1 MCKIIAIAN
10 QKGGVGK
17 TTTAINLAAA
27 LTALD
32 KKVLLVDFDPQ
43 GNATVAANLKYET
56 LSGGSICDLIADIIN
71 REKNTSVQECIYKT
85 KCFDILPCDIKLA
98 QLELYLERL
107 ISRETVLRRILSPIK
122 QNYDLI
128 IIDALPSLSM
138 LAINIF
144 AAADYLIIPMKAND
158 TYSLFAFAAIMNSV
172 KEIQEQI
179 NPRLK
184 NLGELIT
191 MFDKRNKNDW
201 DVCGSIIADDF
212 TNPFKSKI
220 PVSTRVAEANR
231 KCKTVLEH
239 DPNGRAAQAYMDFA
253 EEVLIRIE
261 EDE

>member
-27 LTALD
+27 LTSLH

-43 GNATVAANLKYET
+43 GNATESVSLKPDA
-56 LSGGSICDLIADIIN
+56 LSSGTVCDLISDIVN
-71 REKNTSVQECIYKT
+71 REKNTSIHECIYKMRH
-85 KCFDILPCDIKLA
+85 FDILPCDITLA
-98 QLELYLERL
+98 QLELYLESL

-122 QNYDLI
+122 QDYDFI

-144 AAADYLIIPMKAND
+144 AATDYLIIPMKAND
-158 TYSLFAFAAIMNSV
+158 TYSLFAFHAIMNSV

-179 NPRLK
+179 NTKLK
-184 NLGELIT
+184 SLGELIT
-191 MFDKRNKNDW
+191 MFDRRNKNDW
-201 DVCGSIIADDF
+201 DVTGNMFADDF
-212 TNPFKSKI
+212 TNPFKTKI

-231 KCKTVLEH
+231 KCKTILEH

-253 EEVLIRIE
+253 KEVLIRIE
-261 EDE
+261 EDV

>member
-27 LTALD
+27 LTSIH

-43 GNATVAANLKYET
+43 GNSTSSVGLNFEELSCGTV
-56 LSGGSICDLIADIIN
+56 CDLIYDIVN
-71 REKNTSVQECIYKT
+71 REKNTSVQKCIYKT
-85 KCFDILPCDIKLA
+85 KYFDILPCDINLA
-98 QLELYLERL
+98 QLELYLESL
-107 ISRETVLRRILSPIK
+107 ISRETVLRRILLPTK
-122 QNYDLI
+122 QDYDFI

-144 AAADYLIIPMKAND
+144 AAADCLIIPMKAND
-158 TYSLFAFAAIMNSV
+158 TYSLLAFNAIMNSV

-179 NPRLK
+179 NPKLK
-184 NLGELIT
+184 SLGELIT

-201 DVCGSIIADDF
+201 DVCGSIIADNF
-212 TNPFKSKI
+212 TNPFETKI

-231 KCKTVLEH
+231 NCKTIFEH

-253 EEVLIRIE
+253 KEVLERIE

>member
-27 LTALD
+27 LAAVD

-43 GNATVAANLKYET
+43 GNTTASVGLTPGNLSRGT
-56 LSGGSICDLIADIIN
+56 ISDLIYDIVS
-71 REKNTSVQECIYKT
+71 REKNTSVQECIYET
-85 KCFDILPCDIKLA
+85 KHFDILPCDINLA
-98 QLELYLERL
+98 QLELYLESL
-107 ISRETVLRRILSPIK
+107 MSRETVLRRILSSIK

-144 AAADYLIIPMKAND
+144 AASDYLIIPMKAND
-158 TYSLFAFAAIMNSV
+158 TYSLFAFQAIMNSV

-179 NPRLK
+179 NPNLK
-184 NLGELIT
+184 SLGELIT

-201 DVCGSIIADDF
+201 DVIGSIIADNF
-212 TNPFKSKI
+212 TNPFKAKI